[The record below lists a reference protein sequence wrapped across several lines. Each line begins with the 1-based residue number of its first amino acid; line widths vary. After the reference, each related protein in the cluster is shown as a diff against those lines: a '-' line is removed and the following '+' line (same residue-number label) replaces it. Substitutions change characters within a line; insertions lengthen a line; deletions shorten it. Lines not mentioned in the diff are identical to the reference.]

1 MKWKMREMKTDDKV
15 LHYLKL
21 VLSRF
26 QPSLYWILYNRD
38 AYAGLW
44 DRVNSEQI
52 RWQAEPD
59 TG

>member
-26 QPSLYWILYNRD
+26 QPSLYRILYNRD

-44 DRVNSEQI
+44 DRVNSEQV
-52 RWQAEPD
+52 R
-59 TG
+59 